1 MTLKQIE
8 RIRDSLSKIKFFTN
22 NPDAEAI
29 VHLDDK
35 LQNFFGKEYT
45 SPSLSSWQHIYNGID
60 ITKQDMIYDIDNIV
74 SVLEGM
80 LSILPYYGEIEYCL
94 DLIDEGK
101 RFIES
106 KVGNDD
112 FQRKVVNTVF
122 SCDFQLNDVMNYY
135 KEHPEKIHNENCTNL
150 ADMQQT
156 VAILERHVESI
167 IKHNSGTEIAYNNG
181 KKQDTNININQ
192 NISNNASSESN
203 VTLDIAFS
211 FQAARK
217 KAEDE
222 GLADEQYKAVMD
234 KLVELENIAK
244 SKETKGKRWAKA
256 KEIMKWLIEQGLQ
269 VAGILLPVL
278 AQTIK

>member
-8 RIRDSLSKIKFFTN
+8 KIRNCIEKLNILKVKPTPQAISKI
-22 NPDAEAI
+22 DSE
-29 VHLDDK
+29 LE
-35 LQNFFGKEYT
+35 NFFHKDYL
-45 SPSLSSWQHIYNGID
+45 SPHLNIGLYFAYGTKIGVEEMLS
-60 ITKQDMIYDIDNIV
+60 DIDSII

-80 LSILPYYGEIEYCL
+80 LSALPYYGEIEYCL

-101 RFIES
+101 RFIDLKE
-106 KVGNDD
+106 GDDD
-112 FQRKVVNTVF
+112 FQRKVINTVVDCEF
-122 SCDFQLNDVMNYY
+122 HLNSVMNYY
-135 KEHPEKIHNENCTNL
+135 KEHPEKIHNKNCTNL
-150 ADMQQT
+150 TDMQQT

-167 IKHNSGTEIAYNNG
+167 IKHNRETEISYNNG

-203 VTLDIAFS
+203 VSLDISFS
-211 FQAARK
+211 FQVARK

-222 GLADEQYKAVMD
+222 GLADEQYKAVME
-234 KLVELENIAK
+234 KLTELENIAK
-244 SKETKGKRWAKA
+244 SKESKGKRWAKA
-256 KEIMKWLIEQGLQ
+256 KEIMKWLVEQGIQ

>member
-8 RIRDSLSKIKFFTN
+8 KIRNCIERLN
-22 NPDAEAI
+22 NLKERPTPEAI
-29 VHLDDK
+29 NKIDSELR
-35 LQNFFGKEYT
+35 NFFHKDYL
-45 SPSLSSWQHIYNGID
+45 SPHLNID
-60 ITKQDMIYDIDNIV
+60 SYFDYGTKIAVEGMRSDIDSII

-80 LSILPYYGEIEYCL
+80 LSALPYYGEIEYCL

-101 RFIES
+101 KFIDL
-106 KVGNDD
+106 KIGNDD

-122 SCDFQLNDVMNYY
+122 SCDFQLGYVMDYY

-167 IKHNSGTEIAYNNG
+167 IKHNRETEIAYNNG
-181 KKQDTNININQ
+181 NKQDTNININQ
-192 NISNNASSESN
+192 NISSNSSSESN
-203 VTLDIAFS
+203 VTVDISFS
-211 FQAARK
+211 FQSARK
-217 KAEDE
+217 KVEDE

-234 KLVELENIAK
+234 KLAQLENIAK
-244 SKETKGKRWAKA
+244 SKESKGKRWAKA
-256 KEIMKWLIEQGLQ
+256 KEIMKWLVEQGIQ